1 MNLTMKNFIELSK
14 EESILIEGGDVYKT
28 GVAVVKYLRDC
39 YDFYRGI
46 FDGLTK

>member
-1 MNLTMKNFIELSK
+1 MKNFIELSK
-14 EESILIEGGDVYKT
+14 EESILIEGGDAYEA
-28 GVAVVKYLRDC
+28 GVAVGKYLRDC